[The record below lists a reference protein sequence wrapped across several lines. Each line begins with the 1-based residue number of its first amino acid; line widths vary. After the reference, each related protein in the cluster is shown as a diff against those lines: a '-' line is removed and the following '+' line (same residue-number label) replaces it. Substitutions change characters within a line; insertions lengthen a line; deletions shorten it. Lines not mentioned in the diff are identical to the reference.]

1 MDASVTLANEQS
13 SADTTIEHAFQAM
26 FRDVD
31 LALARLVQDVGREPA
46 ALDALLLRLTDK
58 PA

>member
-1 MDASVTLANEQS
+1 MTLANEQS